1 MGGEAIRRR
10 ELHDHL
16 RAARVRLE
24 PAVPALTLAGKR
36 QRGAHLL
43 GGSSGGGIIVS
54 RLAAPVCRDDL
65 AQSRCA

>member
-10 ELHDHL
+10 ELDDHL

-24 PAVPALTLAGKR
+24 PGAPALTLAGKP
-36 QRGAHLL
+36 QREGRLL
-43 GGSSGGGIIVS
+43 GGSSGGGITVS
-54 RLAAPVCRDDL
+54 PLVTPMCRDDL